1 MVKSR
6 SNNRNNNRHQRTRRI
21 VNMMMNRN
29 NVATIHVKNKQDMKK
44 VDDMLMVPNVKVF
57 VMFQAPWCHH
67 CQKLKPKWHQLE
79 NLPSRNVS
87 MVSVPVEKQSL
98 SQVLKDVPIDGVP
111 TVLEVINGV
120 AKPVSPEK
128 VNDIAAM
135 AEEMS
140 RPSNVPID
148 QPAVLAENNKTT
160 IAASEEKEEE
170 IEPSEEVS
178 NQKQVPTQAMETL
191 VEEINTQSNN
201 KTAGN
206 TNGSRANNV
215 ARNLAAVPEPVEAT
229 EIETVSAEVPVITS
243 ETPKLVAPVVDLKA
257 PQEIEDSF
265 LKNAQK
271 MTSFMEVEAEK
282 NIEEAN
288 QAIATSKGAGAA
300 GAKQR
305 GGSYKKQGNL
315 LKMLIKLGS
324 PVFKRG
330 QTRKIKK
337 SKK

>member
-1 MVKSR
+1 
-6 SNNRNNNRHQRTRRI
+6 
-21 VNMMMNRN
+21 MMMNRN
-29 NVATIHVKNKQDMKK
+29 NVASIHVKNKHDMKK
-44 VDDMLMVPNVKVF
+44 VDEMLMVPNVKVY
-57 VMFQAPWCHH
+57 VMFEAGWCQH
-67 CQKLKPKWHQLE
+67 CKMMKPKWRQLE

-98 SQVLKDVPIDGVP
+98 SQVLKNVPIDGVP
-111 TVLEVINGV
+111 TVLEVVNGV
-120 AKPVSPEK
+120 AKAVDMEK
-128 VNDIAAM
+128 AGDVQAM

-148 QPAVLAENNKTT
+148 QPAVLAENNKST
-160 IAASEEKEEE
+160 IAATEEKEEE
-170 IEPSEEVS
+170 VEPSEEVS
-178 NQKQVPTQAMETL
+178 NQKQVPTEAMETL
-191 VEEINTQSNN
+191 VQQINAKSNN
-201 KTAGN
+201 KTEGN

-215 ARNLAAVPEPVEAT
+215 ARDLADIPKPLEATDKPLEATNLEQPVMEQPIVEKEVIASEMPKRVEPV
-229 EIETVSAEVPVITS
+229 VSLE
-243 ETPKLVAPVVDLKA
+243 A
-257 PQEIEDSF
+257 PQEIENSF
-265 LKNAQK
+265 LKNAEK
-271 MTSFMEVEAEK
+271 MSSFMEKEAEK

-288 QAIATSKGAGAA
+288 VAIATNKAAKGVEGSTESKAGVR
-300 GAKQR
+300 QR